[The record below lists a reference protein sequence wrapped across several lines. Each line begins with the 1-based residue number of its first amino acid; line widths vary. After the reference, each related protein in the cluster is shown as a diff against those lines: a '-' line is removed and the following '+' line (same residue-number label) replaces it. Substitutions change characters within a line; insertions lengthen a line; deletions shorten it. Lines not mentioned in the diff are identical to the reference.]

1 MHKKGLDTVS
11 LKITFRGIVVWFSLL
26 ILLTVLISAFAGKM
40 NISEKHTAYI
50 SSALTFVSSAA
61 AGYTV
66 HRGKTKFLY
75 SLILSI
81 MLIVIAL
88 LLGFIISSGN
98 LCSGGILSVVSF
110 TLCGVFA
117 GSIINPPKKKKGKIK
132 L

>member
-11 LKITFRGIVVWFSLL
+11 LKITFRGIAVWFALL
-26 ILLTVLISAFAGKM
+26 ILLTVLASAFAGKM
-40 NISEKHTAYI
+40 NINEKHTAYI

-66 HRGKTKFLY
+66 RRGKAKFLY

-81 MLIVIAL
+81 SLIVIAL

-98 LCSGGILSVVSF
+98 LYSGGILSVASF

-117 GSIINPPKKKKGKIK
+117 GSIITPPKKRNRKIK
-132 L
+132 I